1 MKTLRWSTIGCAI
14 GILSAV
20 SAGFP
25 EPVDTRFGF
34 DQSASIEWIT
44 GERIEIEWN
53 EISDSH
59 CATGATCVWEGEVT
73 VVVDVIIDGERT
85 EDVEITLHGEEFER
99 AVATVDNFRI
109 QLAAVGPYPVLD
121 EPTERSSYRATVVV
135 SPVTDTELERG
146 LSGLNNRWRLEAFGL
161 IGEEAPTLESTEVT
175 VLFDVSDTGV
185 GTVSGSGG
193 CNGFTGA
200 VQVAPVGAIEL
211 SDLGFTDMAC
221 GGAGLMEQED
231 RFFAELPNVIG
242 FTMTE
247 TRLVLPYAG
256 SDFVGTMIFG
266 RADST
271 PTAVEAKSW
280 GQVKAG
286 S

>member
-1 MKTLRWSTIGCAI
+1 MKTIRWCAI

-20 SAGFP
+20 TAVFA

-34 DQSASIEWIT
+34 DEPASIEWMT
-44 GERIEIEWN
+44 GERIEIEWK
-53 EISDSH
+53 EISDSR
-59 CATGATCVWEGEVT
+59 CATGATCVWEGQVSVSVD
-73 VVVDVIIDGERT
+73 VVVDGVRT
-85 EDVEITLHGEEFER
+85 EDIEITLHGEEFER
-99 AVATVDNFRI
+99 AVATVAGFRI

-121 EPTERSSYRATVVV
+121 VPTKRSSYLATVLV
-135 SPVTDTELERG
+135 SPITDTELRHG
-146 LSGLNNRWRLEAFGL
+146 SAGLNSRWRLEAFGL
-161 IGEEAPTLESTEVT
+161 IGNEAPALETTEVT
-175 VLFDVSDTGV
+175 VIFEVSEAGM

-200 VQVAPVGAIEL
+200 VQVAPIGAIAL
-211 SDLGFTDMAC
+211 NDLGFTDMAC
-221 GGAGLMEQED
+221 GGPGLMEQED
-231 RFFAELPNVIG
+231 RFFTELPNVIG

-247 TRLVLPYAG
+247 TRLVLPYVG
-256 SDFVGTMIFG
+256 SDTIGMMIFG
-266 RADST
+266 RADTT

>member
-1 MKTLRWSTIGCAI
+1 MKTIQWCAI
-14 GILSAV
+14 GIVSAV
-20 SAGFP
+20 TAGFS

-34 DQSASIEWIT
+34 DETASIEWIT

-53 EISDSH
+53 EISDSR
-59 CATGATCVWEGEVT
+59 CATGATCVWEGQVT
-73 VVVDVIIDGERT
+73 VSVDVVVDGART
-85 EDVEITLHGEEFER
+85 EDIEITLHGEEFER
-99 AVATVDNFRI
+99 AVATVAGFRI

-135 SPVTDTELERG
+135 SPVTNTELRHG
-146 LSGLNNRWRLEAFGL
+146 MAGLNSRWRLEFFGL
-161 IGEEAPTLESTEVT
+161 IGKEAPALESTEVT
-175 VLFDVSDTGV
+175 VLFELSDSGV

-193 CNGFTGA
+193 CNGFTGS
-200 VQVAPVGAIEL
+200 VQVAPIGAIAL

-221 GGAGLMEQED
+221 DGPGLMEQED
-231 RFFAELPNVIG
+231 RFFTELPNVIG

-256 SDFVGTMIFG
+256 GDTIGTMIFG
-266 RADST
+266 RMDGI
-271 PTAVEAKSW
+271 PTAVEVKSW